1 MCYLGKGYPS
11 LCEAKKTTIQKSL
24 KGTIILLLLEKR
36 HFMEEINSLGEG
48 LILSPEELLQG
59 VSSLERERNRKDRV
73 GCV

>member
-1 MCYLGKGYPS
+1 
-11 LCEAKKTTIQKSL
+11 
-24 KGTIILLLLEKR
+24 
-36 HFMEEINSLGEG
+36 MEEINSLGEG